1 MLPTAD
7 MSSSQLERKLGAVDA
22 AALLVGSMI
31 GSGIFIA
38 PSLMAKNIS
47 APGIYLG
54 LWALAGVFTLLG
66 AFSYAELAA
75 MMPEAGGQ
83 YVYLRRAFG
92 RLPGFLYGWTL
103 FMVIQSGFIA
113 AVAIAFAKYLGIF
126 LPWVGEE
133 RMWLTFYQGS
143 HGPVGLSSA
152 QGVALIV
159 IAVLTYVNTRG
170 VVAGAAVQ
178 NLFTGLKL
186 LGLWGLLALILILGK
201 GSTTHYLP
209 VWSTTVP
216 NVPGAVQA
224 GFLAA
229 LGVAASKALFCY
241 DAWNTV
247 TFAAAEVRDPAR
259 NLPKAIIGG
268 TLLTTLTYVLAAAGY
283 LYLFPLDQMAV
294 VPENRIAAEA
304 ARSLLGTLGGQ
315 LIAAAILVSTFGCI
329 NGMILGGARVLF
341 AMAGDGLFFR
351 QAGQLNRNKA
361 PGWALI
367 MLGLWSAV
375 LTMTGKYDDL
385 LTYTTFASL
394 LFNAA
399 TAACVIVL
407 RRQLPQ
413 AERPYRALAYPVS
426 TILFIAVA
434 LCFVVYIV
442 QGDPRSSL
450 YGVGLVLL
458 GVPAYFLLGRGKEA
472 AVSL

>member
-1 MLPTAD
+1 MLPTPD

-38 PSLMAKNIS
+38 PSLMAKNIA
-47 APGIYLG
+47 APGLYLG

-103 FMVIQSGFIA
+103 FLVIQSGFIA

-133 RMWLTFYQGS
+133 KLWLVLYQGS
-143 HGPVGLSSA
+143 HGPVGVSSA
-152 QGVALIV
+152 QVVALGV
-159 IAVLTYVNTRG
+159 IAVLTYINTRG

-201 GSTTHYLP
+201 GSTSNYLP
-209 VWSTTVP
+209 LWSTAVP
-216 NVPGAVQA
+216 QVPGAVQA

-247 TFAAAEVRDPAR
+247 TFAAAEVRDPSR
-259 NLPKAIIGG
+259 NLPKALVGG
-268 TLLTTLTYVLAAAGY
+268 TLLTTVTYVVAAAGY
-283 LYLFPLDQMAV
+283 LYLVPLDQMAR

-304 ARSLLGTLGGQ
+304 ARSLLGSVGGQ

-341 AMAGDGLFFR
+341 AMAEDGLFFR
-351 QAGQLNRNKA
+351 PAGRLNRNKA
-361 PGWALI
+361 PGWALV

-375 LTMTGKYDDL
+375 LTMSGKYDDL

-399 TAACVIVL
+399 TAACVLKL
-407 RRQLPQ
+407 RRALPQ
-413 AERPYRALAYPVS
+413 ADRPYRALGYPAS
-426 TILFIAVA
+426 TIAFIAVA
-434 LCFVVYIV
+434 ICFTVYIV

-450 YGVGLVLL
+450 YGLGLVLL
-458 GVPAYFLLGRGKEA
+458 GVPAYFFLGRGKV
-472 AVSL
+472 AVA

>member
-1 MLPTAD
+1 
-7 MSSSQLERKLGAVDA
+7 
-22 AALLVGSMI
+22 
-31 GSGIFIA
+31 
-38 PSLMAKNIS
+38 
-47 APGIYLG
+47 
-54 LWALAGVFTLLG
+54 
-66 AFSYAELAA
+66 
-75 MMPEAGGQ
+75 
-83 YVYLRRAFG
+83 
-92 RLPGFLYGWTL
+92 LYGWTL
-103 FMVIQSGFIA
+103 FLVIQSGFIA

-201 GSTTHYLP
+201 GSTSHYFPL
-209 VWSTTVP
+209 WSTTVP

-229 LGVAASKALFCY
+229 IGVAASKALFCY

-268 TLLTTLTYVLAAAGY
+268 TLLTTLTYVVAAAGY
-283 LYLFPLDQMAV
+283 LYLFPLEQMAL

-341 AMAGDGLFFR
+341 AMAGDGLVFPPGR
-351 QAGQLNRNKA
+351 KA
-361 PGWALI
+361 EP
-367 MLGLWSAV
+367 
-375 LTMTGKYDDL
+375 
-385 LTYTTFASL
+385 
-394 LFNAA
+394 
-399 TAACVIVL
+399 
-407 RRQLPQ
+407 
-413 AERPYRALAYPVS
+413 
-426 TILFIAVA
+426 
-434 LCFVVYIV
+434 
-442 QGDPRSSL
+442 
-450 YGVGLVLL
+450 
-458 GVPAYFLLGRGKEA
+458 
-472 AVSL
+472 